1 MPRVGHCRGH
11 HAGGRVRFVGCGFT
25 NGLPRAAALEPTA
38 ESRAVCGRYRGSVGR
53 GPFLRSV
60 RLAPDAPTA
69 GYPWELPAVRA
80 LADSDG
86 LQLDQPVTFLVGE
99 NGSGKSTLVE
109 GLAVATGF
117 NPEGGSRSFRFSTRA
132 SESELGQHL
141 ILTRPPVTP
150 KTGFF
155 LRAESFYNVA
165 SEIDRLGNDLL
176 PAYGG
181 TSLHERS
188 HGESFL
194 DVVTHRFGPRGLY
207 LLDEPEAAL
216 SVRGTMALLTR
227 LHDLALQD
235 CQVIVATHSPI
246 LLALPGASIQ
256 QLDEDGLRTVSY
268 DEAAPVE
275 LTRRFLDDPGRSLRY
290 LLG

>member
-1 MPRVGHCRGH
+1 M
-11 HAGGRVRFVGCGFT
+11 
-25 NGLPRAAALEPTA
+25 
-38 ESRAVCGRYRGSVGR
+38 GR

-60 RLAPDAPTA
+60 RLPPDAPRA
-69 GYPWELPAVRA
+69 GYPWQLPAVRA
-80 LADSDG
+80 LAASDG
-86 LQLDQPVTFLVGE
+86 LLLDQPVTFLVGE
-99 NGSGKSTLVE
+99 NGSGKSTLIE
-109 GLAVATGF
+109 ALAVAIGF

-132 SESELGQHL
+132 SESALGQHL
-141 ILTRPPVTP
+141 IVTRAPATP

-165 SEIDRLGNDLL
+165 SEIERLGPDLL
-176 PAYGG
+176 QAYGG
-181 TSLHERS
+181 ISLHERS

-194 DVVTHRFGPRGLY
+194 DVATHRFGPRGLY

-216 SVRGTMALLTR
+216 SVRGAMALLTR
-227 LHDLALQD
+227 LHDLVQQD

-246 LLALPGASIQ
+246 LLALPGSVIQ
-256 QLDEDGLRTVSY
+256 QLDEDGLRTVPY
-268 DEAAPVE
+268 NEAAPVE